1 VSVTLLKRTLPSG
14 TTVLSLSIYL
24 NQKRTFESLHLYLTN
39 DKQKNKEILNLAE
52 AIRAKRELEVHA
64 EGHGLPHSG
73 RRKQNVFVYATTV
86 YQHKKPLT
94 RRNYV
99 NALEH
104 LRKYAGDD
112 LTFDQIDARFC
123 EGFFAHLKTVLKP
136 NSAGAYFAKFKTVL
150 LSALEEGIIQT
161 TPARHVIVRHAQ
173 TLPKFLTLEQVN
185 ALSTIP
191 CGNQM
196 VRNGFLFSCNTG
208 MRFQDVQNLRWEQI
222 ETDSIRFT
230 QRKTGREE
238 ALPLS
243 PHAISILKEQ
253 RNQAGFKS
261 GEPAVGH
268 VFSFHRRSTVDK
280 VLKHWGKRANLN
292 IPLSF
297 HKARHSFATIAHDQG
312 VDIYTI
318 SSLLG
323 HSNLSTTQ
331 IYARVTDP
339 KKREAVKHMPAIG

>member
-1 VSVTLLKRTLPSG
+1 
-14 TTVLSLSIYL
+14 
-24 NQKRTFESLHLYLTN
+24 
-39 DKQKNKEILNLAE
+39 
-52 AIRAKRELEVHA
+52 
-64 EGHGLPHSG
+64 
-73 RRKQNVFVYATTV
+73 
-86 YQHKKPLT
+86 
-94 RRNYV
+94 
-99 NALEH
+99 
-104 LRKYAGDD
+104 
-112 LTFDQIDARFC
+112 
-123 EGFFAHLKTVLKP
+123 
-136 NSAGAYFAKFKTVL
+136 
-150 LSALEEGIIQT
+150 
-161 TPARHVIVRHAQ
+161 
-173 TLPKFLTLEQVN
+173 
-185 ALSTIP
+185 
-191 CGNQM
+191 
-196 VRNGFLFSCNTG
+196 

-243 PHAISILKEQ
+243 PHAISILNEQ
-253 RNQAGFKS
+253 RNQAAFES

-268 VFSFHRRSTVDK
+268 LLNLPGRSTVDK
-280 VLKHWGKRANLN
+280 LLKHWGKKANLN

-339 KKREAVKHMPAIG
+339 KKQEAVKHLPAIG